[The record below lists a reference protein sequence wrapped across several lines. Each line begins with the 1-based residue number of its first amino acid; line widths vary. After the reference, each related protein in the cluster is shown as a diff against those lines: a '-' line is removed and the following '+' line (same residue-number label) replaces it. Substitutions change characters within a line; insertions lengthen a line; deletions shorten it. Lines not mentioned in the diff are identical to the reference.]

1 MKDPVKQR
9 YVYLM
14 LSIFGGIGLSVVLFF
29 VVYRFRG
36 VGDALNK
43 LGSILAPFAYGG
55 VVAYLLRPMCNL
67 YEGLFQKYLP
77 KKLKKLSNGLAVG
90 LSMISGL
97 LIVYA
102 LIIMIAPQLFSSIQT
117 LWLSLPDKISALYAW
132 AMATFGENEKLVSLF
147 NTIYNTVNT
156 DLQNWADNTLA
167 PYVSSVVS
175 IVSGVGS
182 SVWKVLMFL
191 YNLLIGLIVAVYLL
205 FSRKKFARQSVLIIR
220 SALKPKWAELLL
232 DEVAFID
239 RMFGGFIDGKIL
251 DSAIIGVLCYIGCT
265 IFRFPNAL
273 LVSAVV
279 GITNVIPFFG
289 PIIGAVPST
298 LLILIESP
306 IKALWFVVFVLALQ
320 QLDGNIIGPKIL
332 GNTTGLS
339 SFWVLFA
346 ILLFGGLWGFV
357 GMIVGV
363 PLFAVIYDV
372 IKKLVIHGLQRHQ
385 ELTLLNSYHDQF
397 GDPADDAA
405 AQPAAPQPAEN
416 Q

>member
-1 MKDPVKQR
+1 MKDPVKRR

-14 LSIFGGIGLSVVLFF
+14 LSIFGGVGLSIVLFF

-67 YEGLFQKYLP
+67 YEGLFQKHLP

-147 NTIYNTVNT
+147 NTVYNTVNT

-306 IKALWFVVFVLALQ
+306 IKALWFVLFVLVLQ
-320 QLDGNIIGPKIL
+320 QVDGNIIGPKIL

-357 GMIVGV
+357 GMIIGV

-372 IKKLVIHGLQRHQ
+372 LKKFVFHGLRRNEEM
-385 ELTLLNSYHDQF
+385 ELVTTYHDNF
-397 GDPADDAA
+397 GDPDD
-405 AQPAAPQPAEN
+405 E
-416 Q
+416 